1 LAANRA
7 TSGLPC
13 SDHIKVSGE
22 KLVNPQAVLRA
33 IEAALTKARS
43 DAVAIEDPVLAY
55 FIDMAITE
63 LGRAQDSAHAEGLPR
78 TGRQDN

>member
-1 LAANRA
+1 MQ
-7 TSGLPC
+7 
-13 SDHIKVSGE
+13 VSGE
-22 KLVNPQAVLRA
+22 QLVNPQSVLRA

-43 DAVAIEDPVLAY
+43 DAVAIEDPLLAY

-63 LGRAQDSAHAEGLPR
+63 LGRAQNSAQAEGLPP